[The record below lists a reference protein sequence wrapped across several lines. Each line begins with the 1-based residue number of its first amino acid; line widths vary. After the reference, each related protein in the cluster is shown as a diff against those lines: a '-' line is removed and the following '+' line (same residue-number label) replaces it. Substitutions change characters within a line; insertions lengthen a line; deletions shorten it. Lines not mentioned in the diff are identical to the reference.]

1 MPVEV
6 LNLLAQGA
14 LSSVFFYLYWKT
26 DKRLQEQQDRHDQ
39 DMKRLQEQRINDLK
53 QWARLPTDLDANYTM
68 PSKAA

>member
-6 LNLLAQGA
+6 INLIAQGA

-39 DMKRLQEQRINDLK
+39 DMQRLQEQRINDLR
-53 QWARLPTDLDANYTM
+53 QFARLTTDLEGNYSM
-68 PSKAA
+68 PAKAA